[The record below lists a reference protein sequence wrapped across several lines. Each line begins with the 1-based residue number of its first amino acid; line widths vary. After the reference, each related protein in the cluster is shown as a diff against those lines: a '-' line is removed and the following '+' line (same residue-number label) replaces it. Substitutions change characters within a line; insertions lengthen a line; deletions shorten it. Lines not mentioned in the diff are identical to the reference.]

1 MSAIRAGVRYVWHA
15 RELQAV
21 LLRAGVFIGAGSAL
35 WALLPVLIRRELG
48 LGAAGFGLLLGCIG
62 LGAISGATLLPRL
75 GGKFS
80 VDHALVGA
88 TLLFALVT
96 GALAWLT
103 NVVALAGFLVAGG
116 VAWITLMASFGT
128 AAQNTAPTWV
138 RARAL
143 GAYLLVFQGGLAL
156 GSVFW
161 GALAEKVGTRTALIV
176 AAVALLG
183 GLTATRRW
191 PMARS
196 ASLDLRASQHWPEPQ
211 VEIEPRPDDGPVLV
225 TIEYR
230 IDPDKGE
237 DFATALHALG
247 RLRRRD
253 GAIRWGVYHDAAD
266 LARYVETFVVESWVE
281 HLRQHQRGT
290 NSDRVIEDAARA
302 FHVGADP
309 PRTAHLIYARPKP

>member
-1 MSAIRAGVRYVWHA
+1 
-15 RELQAV
+15 
-21 LLRAGVFIGAGSAL
+21 
-35 WALLPVLIRRELG
+35 
-48 LGAAGFGLLLGCIG
+48 
-62 LGAISGATLLPRL
+62 
-75 GGKFS
+75 
-80 VDHALVGA
+80 
-88 TLLFALVT
+88 
-96 GALAWLT
+96 
-103 NVVALAGFLVAGG
+103 
-116 VAWITLMASFGT
+116 MASFGT

-161 GALAEKVGTRTALIV
+161 GALAEKFGTRTALIV

-183 GLTATRRW
+183 GLTATAHW
-191 PMARS
+191 PMAGN
-196 ASLDLRASQHWPEPQ
+196 ASLDLGTSQHWPEPQ

-230 IDPDKGE
+230 IEPDRSE
-237 DFATALHALG
+237 DFATAPHALG

-266 LARYVETFVVESWVE
+266 LARFVETFVVESWVE

-290 NSDRVIEDAARA
+290 NADRVIEDAARA
-302 FHVGADP
+302 FHVGGDP
-309 PRTAHLIYARPKP
+309 PQTAHLIYARPKLKGRNHSPGNRR